1 MTILEKVTFVPL
13 FTIFIYL
20 WNKYLVTRL
29 IQNVVKKNP
38 NNKWLSRNQET
49 IIKIYQGFFWSSL
62 LLLIISM
69 ILSNSS

>member
-1 MTILEKVTFVPL
+1 MSILEKITFVL
-13 FTIFIYL
+13 IFTIFIYF
-20 WNKYLVTRL
+20 WNKFVVTKL
-29 IQNVVKKNP
+29 IQSVVKKKP

-69 ILSNSS
+69 LFSN

>member
-1 MTILEKVTFVPL
+1 MAILEKITFVL
-13 FTIFIYL
+13 IFTIFIYV
-20 WNKYLVTRL
+20 WNKYVVTKL
-29 IQNVVKKNP
+29 IQSVVKKNP

-69 ILSNSS
+69 LFSN

>member
-1 MTILEKVTFVPL
+1 MAILEKITFVL
-13 FTIFIYL
+13 IFTIFIYF
-20 WNKYLVTRL
+20 WNKYVVTKL
-29 IQNVVKKNP
+29 IQSVVKKNP

-69 ILSNSS
+69 LFSN